1 MTGRWPF
8 PGDHALARARKV
20 AQMYR
25 AHLRS
30 LSVDLCDEADATAV
44 QFGET
49 WAVPQVVTVDDHM
62 LLTPAQTAD
71 WLCTSTA
78 NVRRLRLAGRLH
90 GEKTRSGWRYKLAEL
105 KALQQSTRRRRRQ
118 VDQGRA

>member
-8 PGDHALARARKV
+8 PGDNPLVRARKV

-25 AHLRS
+25 AHLRA

-62 LLTPAQTAD
+62 LLTPAQAAD
-71 WLCTSTA
+71 WLCVSMD
-78 NVRRLRLAGRLH
+78 NVRRLRLTGRLP
-90 GEKTRSGWRYKLAEL
+90 GEKTRSGWRYRLADL
-105 KALQQSTRRRRRQ
+105 KALQQSTRRRSNPS
-118 VDQGRA
+118 